1 MSPIYWMGLFFF
13 ADHFKTIFG
22 NSIHE
27 ALDGI
32 NHANSNQPVVLRAS
46 VEKVLL
52 QTRHQFLDHHTP
64 AVRSKTHVLAQMGVS
79 EVLCDEKEYL
89 TMIKP

>member
-1 MSPIYWMGLFFF
+1 MGLFFS
-13 ADHFKTIFG
+13 DHFKTIFG

-32 NHANSNQPVVLRAS
+32 NHANSNQPVGLRAS

-64 AVRSKTHVLAQMGVS
+64 PVMSKTQMGVS
-79 EVLCDEKEYL
+79 EVLRDEKEYL
-89 TMIKP
+89 TISKP